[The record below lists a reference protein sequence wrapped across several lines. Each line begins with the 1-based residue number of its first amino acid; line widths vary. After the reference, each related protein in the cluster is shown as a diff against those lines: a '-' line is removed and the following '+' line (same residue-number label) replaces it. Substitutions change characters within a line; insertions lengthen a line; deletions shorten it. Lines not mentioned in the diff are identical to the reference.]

1 MTGWRLHDFR
11 RSPVTICAEQGA
23 EVAVLD
29 SMLNHASGATR
40 GGVIGTYQRATLLEP
55 MRKVMAQWDR
65 LLSDELQIE
74 ALVDTVADQRVVA
87 LADAR
92 R

>member
-1 MTGWRLHDFR
+1 
-11 RSPVTICAEQGA
+11 
-23 EVAVLD
+23 
-29 SMLNHASGATR
+29 MLNHASGATR